1 MKFVKYTLL
10 FTAITCLTISCKKN
24 MEDDTGDCSDNNT
37 MKVTYTNTG
46 TVPLRVMV
54 ATSLTPQFVPVNP
67 IHSIDLAP
75 GASVVKEFEADQYFN
90 VWYKD
95 CATTCT
101 RSTYNSRTYASCS
114 ENEEKFG
121 L

>member
-1 MKFVKYTLL
+1 
-10 FTAITCLTISCKKN
+10 